1 MRFHKTKSMD
11 SSKNDTKNIETLPV
25 ISSQKTWSRF
35 KYPQSLIRYI
45 IYLVVFVFIVY
56 SLEYLNVP
64 LGRFF
69 TMFGHLGGMI
79 TNRYYPPDISY
90 TLQKDY
96 LRYVIETVQMAY
108 LGALLGILLSVPISW
123 FASFNVT
130 PSRRF
135 AYPIGRFIIMASRSV
150 HEMIW
155 TIIFVIVLGF
165 GMFPGV
171 LALTMFSIGFAGKL
185 FSEEIEAIKL
195 GQVEAIRS
203 TGANPIQ
210 VLVYAVLP
218 QVRVAWAGISI
229 YTWDSTFRA
238 ATVLGYFGAGG
249 MGWYLKQTVEQLETL
264 RVSAI
269 LLSIIALVVVSEV
282 VSAWARNKVSRMK

>member
-1 MRFHKTKSMD
+1 MRSDEKKNLP
-11 SSKNDTKNIETLPV
+11 SSFKVTVAKPHR
-25 ISSQKTWSRF
+25 TWSRF
-35 KYPQSLIRYI
+35 KYPQSVIRYCV
-45 IYLVVFVFIVY
+45 YLVIFVFIVY

-64 LGRFF
+64 VGRFF
-69 TMFGHLGGMI
+69 TMFGRLGDMI
-79 TNRYYPPDISY
+79 TNKYYPPEIPY
-90 TLQKDY
+90 VLQKDY
-96 LRYVIETVQMAY
+96 LRYVLETVQMAY
-108 LGALLGILLSVPISW
+108 LGALFGILFSIPVSW

-135 AYPIGRFIIMASRSV
+135 AYPVARFIIMACRSV

-155 TIIFVIVLGF
+155 TIIFVIVIGF

-171 LALTMFSIGFAGKL
+171 IALTMFSIGFAGKL

-203 TGANPIQ
+203 TGANPFQ
-210 VLVYAVLP
+210 VFVYAVLP
-218 QVRVAWAGISI
+218 QVRVALAGISI
-229 YTWDSTFRA
+229 YTWDSAFRA

-249 MGWYLKQTVEQLETL
+249 IGWYLKESVERLETL

-269 LLSIIALVVVSEV
+269 LLTIICLVVVSEV
-282 VSAWARNKVSRMK
+282 ASAWARNRISKMK

>member
-1 MRFHKTKSMD
+1 MKLDKSESIHSPQKTLKNNQT
-11 SSKNDTKNIETLPV
+11 SSITGPE
-25 ISSQKTWSRF
+25 KTWSRF
-35 KYPQSLIRYI
+35 KYPQSLILYI
-45 IYLVVFVFIVY
+45 TYLIVFVFIVY

-69 TMFGHLGGMI
+69 TMFGRLGDMI
-79 TNRYYPPDISY
+79 VNRYYPPDISY
-90 TLQKDY
+90 ALEKDY
-96 LRYVIETVQMAY
+96 LRYVLETVQMAY
-108 LGALLGILLSVPISW
+108 LGALIGILLSIPISW
-123 FASFNVT
+123 LASFNVT

-135 AYPIGRFIIMASRSV
+135 GYPIGRFIIMACRSV

-155 TIIFVIVLGF
+155 TIIFVIIVGF

-171 LALTMFSIGFAGKL
+171 LALTLWSIGFAGKL
-185 FSEEIEAIKL
+185 FAEEVEAIRP
-195 GQVEAIRS
+195 GQVEAIRA

-229 YTWDSTFRA
+229 YTWDSVFRA

-249 MGWYLKQTVEQLETL
+249 MGWYLKESVERLETL

-269 LLSIIALVVVSEV
+269 LLTIISLVVISEV
-282 VSAWARNKVSRMK
+282 VSAWARNKVSKMK

>member
-1 MRFHKTKSMD
+1 MT
-11 SSKNDTKNIETLPV
+11 NP
-25 ISSQKTWSRF
+25 QKTWSRF

-45 IYLVVFVFIVY
+45 IYLIVFVFIVY

-64 LGRFF
+64 VGRFF
-69 TMFGHLGGMI
+69 TMFGRLGNMI
-79 TNRYYPPDISY
+79 TTRYYPPDISHA
-90 TLQKDY
+90 LQKEY
-96 LRYVIETVQMAY
+96 LSYVLETIQMAY
-108 LGALLGILLSVPISW
+108 LGSLFGILFSIPISW

-135 AYPIGRFIIMASRSV
+135 AYPIGRFIIMACRSV

-155 TIIFVIVLGF
+155 TIIFVIVIGF

-185 FSEEIEAIKL
+185 FSEEIEAIKF
-195 GQVEAIRS
+195 GQIEAIRA

-210 VLVYAVLP
+210 VFLYAVLP

-229 YTWDSTFRA
+229 YTWDSAFRA

-249 MGWYLKQTVEQLETL
+249 MGWYLKEAVERLETL
-264 RVSAI
+264 KVSAI
-269 LLSIIALVVVSEV
+269 LLTIISLVIVSEV
-282 VSAWARNKVSRMK
+282 VSAWARNRISKMR

>member
-1 MRFHKTKSMD
+1 MKLDELESINSSQNKVKSNQAL
-11 SSKNDTKNIETLPV
+11 SITSP
-25 ISSQKTWSRF
+25 QKTWSRF

-45 IYLVVFVFIVY
+45 VYLIVFVFIVY

-69 TMFGHLGGMI
+69 TMFGRLGDMI
-79 TNRYYPPDISY
+79 TKKYYPPDISY
-90 TLQKDY
+90 ALQKDY
-96 LRYVIETVQMAY
+96 LRYVLETVQMAY
-108 LGALLGILLSVPISW
+108 LGALIGILFSIPISW

-135 AYPIGRFIIMASRSV
+135 AYPVGRFIIMACRSV

-155 TIIFVIVLGF
+155 TIIFVIIIGF

-171 LALTMFSIGFAGKL
+171 IALTMFSIGFAGKL
-185 FSEEIEAIKL
+185 FSEEIEAIRL
-195 GQVEAIRS
+195 GQIEAIRS

-210 VLVYAVLP
+210 VFVYAVLP
-218 QVRVAWAGISI
+218 QVRVAWTGISI
-229 YTWDSTFRA
+229 YTWDSAFRA

-249 MGWYLKQTVEQLETL
+249 MGWYLKESVERLETL
-264 RVSAI
+264 KVSAI
-269 LLSIIALVVVSEV
+269 LLTIICLVVVSEV
-282 VSAWARNKVSRMK
+282 ASAWARNKISKMK